1 MTTLNAT
8 FDPFVGTLT
17 TNNMSSCTS
26 PQWLRIFS
34 TKLAQKIQN
43 MAFKT
48 PKMNKISLEYL
59 YNSFLG
65 RLRVDGRG
73 FFHQK
78 PILKKGSPDQ
88 RSRCRTCAEAC
99 HGPFKY
105 DCTPKHQPHKI
116 LRHLK
121 HILKF
126 FFFEMYVQKCTVT
139 RFLQLKVAGHSLK
152 LGCGSLFI
160 GVLFKTCCR
169 YKVQIWHRK
178 NMFISHHIC

>member
-1 MTTLNAT
+1 MTPLNAT
-8 FDPFVGTLT
+8 FDPFVGTHWQQIICLRALLLMT
-17 TNNMSSCTS
+17 WNFFDNACT
-26 PQWLRIFS
+26 
-34 TKLAQKIQN
+34 KIQSLT
-43 MAFKT
+43 FKNS
-48 PKMNKISLEYL
+48 KMYKISLEYW
-59 YNSFLG
+59 YNS
-65 RLRVDGRG
+65 VSESMEED

-139 RFLQLKVAGHSLK
+139 RFLQFKVAVHSLK

>member
-1 MTTLNAT
+1 MTSNF
-8 FDPFVGTLT
+8 FDKA
-17 TNNMSSCTS
+17 CTE
-26 PQWLRIFS
+26 
-34 TKLAQKIQN
+34 IQN

-48 PKMNKISLEYL
+48 SKMNKISLEYL

-99 HGPFKY
+99 HSPFKY
-105 DCTPKHQPHKI
+105 DCTSKDQPHQI

-121 HILKF
+121 HILKVF
-126 FFFEMYVQKCTVT
+126 FFKMYVQKCIVM
-139 RFLQLKVAGHSLK
+139 RFLHLKVSVHRLK
-152 LGCGSLFI
+152 LGCGSLLI
-160 GVLFKTCCR
+160 GTLFKTCCR
-169 YKVQIWHRK
+169 YKAQIWHRK
-178 NMFISHHIC
+178 NMFLSHEIF

>member
-1 MTTLNAT
+1 MTSNFFAKA
-8 FDPFVGTLT
+8 
-17 TNNMSSCTS
+17 CT
-26 PQWLRIFS
+26 
-34 TKLAQKIQN
+34 KIQN
-43 MAFKT
+43 KAFKT
-48 PKMNKISLEYL
+48 SKMNKIYLEYL

-126 FFFEMYVQKCTVT
+126 FSFEMFFEKCTVM
-139 RFLQLKVAGHSLK
+139 RFLQLKVTGHSLK
-152 LGCGSLFI
+152 LGCGSFI
-160 GVLFKTCCR
+160 YWGV
-169 YKVQIWHRK
+169 I
-178 NMFISHHIC
+178 

>member
-1 MTTLNAT
+1 MTSNFFDNA
-8 FDPFVGTLT
+8 
-17 TNNMSSCTS
+17 CT
-26 PQWLRIFS
+26 
-34 TKLAQKIQN
+34 KIQN

-48 PKMNKISLEYL
+48 SKMDKISLEYW

-73 FFHQK
+73 FFTRSQSWKKVRQTRDQDAAHAQKRVTVPLSTIAHQK
-78 PILKKGSPDQ
+78 
-88 RSRCRTCAEAC
+88 
-99 HGPFKY
+99 
-105 DCTPKHQPHKI
+105 HQI

-126 FFFEMYVQKCTVT
+126 FFFDMYVQKCTVV
-139 RFLQLKVAGHSLK
+139 RFLQPKVAGHNLK

-169 YKVQIWHRK
+169 YKAQIWHRK